1 MGASGTIEALHG
13 RLFIGGE
20 WRPSVSGEEFETRD
34 PATGELL
41 GTIAE
46 AGSEDVDLAVEAAAR
61 AFVSEEWAGLTPSAR
76 AAFLFRIADLLEQ
89 NADELALM
97 ETRDQGQP
105 LWVARNASLTS
116 AFETFR
122 YFAGWATKLEGAT
135 LPPATV
141 PRVFQYTRREPVGVC
156 GLITPWN
163 FPLAIATW
171 KIAPALACGNT
182 VILKPAEQTPLTAI
196 RLGELIEEAGL
207 PAGVFNLVT
216 GGPATG
222 AALSEHPGVQKIS
235 FTGSVEVGRK
245 IVQAATG
252 NFKRVSLEL
261 GGKTASAVLPD
272 ADLES
277 AVAGCVQ
284 GGLFNTG
291 QVCAAYTRLFV
302 DRSRVEEF
310 SERAVAAMSA
320 MKLGPGVDS
329 SSELGPLVSEE
340 QLQTVD
346 SYVKA
351 GEAQGAKLL
360 VGGERAT
367 DGDLAHGWFYKPT
380 LFGDVA
386 DEMKIARE
394 EIFGPVLSLLAYD
407 DVAELPA
414 RANGTEYGLA
424 ASIWTRDIARAHE
437 LAAAMR
443 AGTVWVNMAN
453 PVDPAIAW
461 GGYGASGWGREMGRY
476 ALDAYTET
484 KSVWISLD

>member
-1 MGASGTIEALHG
+1 MGASGTIEALQG
-13 RLFIGGE
+13 QLLIGGE
-20 WRPSVSGEEFETRD
+20 WRPSVSGAAFETRD

-46 AGSEDVDLAVEAAAR
+46 ASGEDVDLAVQAAQR
-61 AFVSEEWAGLTPSAR
+61 AFVSEEWAALTPSAR

-89 NADELALM
+89 NADELALT

-105 LWVARNASLTS
+105 LWVARNVSVTS

-207 PAGVFNLVT
+207 PPGVFNLLT
-216 GGPATG
+216 GGPVTG

-245 IVQAATG
+245 IVTAASG

-284 GGLFNTG
+284 AGLFNTG

-302 DRSRVEEF
+302 DRPRVEEF

-329 SSELGPLVSEE
+329 ASELGPLVSEE
-340 QLQTVD
+340 QLHTVD
-346 SYVKA
+346 SYVKD
-351 GEAQGAKLL
+351 GETQGARLL
-360 VGGERAT
+360 VGGERAS
-367 DGDLAHGWFYKPT
+367 DGDLARGWFYKPT
-380 LFGDVA
+380 LFTDVA

-407 DVAELPA
+407 DIAELPT
-414 RANGTEYGLA
+414 RANGTQYGLA

>member
-1 MGASGTIEALHG
+1 MAATDTIEALHG
-13 RLFIGGE
+13 QLFIGGK
-20 WRPSVSGEEFETRD
+20 WQPSVSGGEFETRD

-46 AGSEDVDLAVEAAAR
+46 AGREDVDLAVEAAGR
-61 AFVSEEWAGLTPSAR
+61 AFVSQEWAGLTPSAR
-76 AAFLFRIADLLEQ
+76 AAYLFRIADLLEQ
-89 NADELALM
+89 NADELAML
-97 ETRDQGQP
+97 ETQDQGQP
-105 LWVARNASLTS
+105 LWVARNVSLTS

-122 YFAGWATKLEGAT
+122 YYAGWATKIEGAT
-135 LPPATV
+135 LPPSTV
-141 PRVFQYTRREPVGVC
+141 PRVFQYTRREPVGIC
-156 GLITPWN
+156 ALITPWN

-196 RLGELIEEAGL
+196 RLGQLIEEAGL
-207 PAGVFNLVT
+207 PAGVFNLLT
-216 GGPATG
+216 GGPETG
-222 AALSEHPGVQKIS
+222 AALTEHPGVHKVS

-245 IVQAATG
+245 IILASAG

-277 AVAGCVQ
+277 AVAGCLQ
-284 GGLFNTG
+284 AGLFNTG

-302 DRSRVEEF
+302 ERSRAEEF
-310 SERAVAAMSA
+310 AERAVAAMSQ
-320 MKLGPGVDS
+320 MRLGPGVDS
-329 SSELGPLVSEE
+329 SADLGPLVSEE
-340 QLQTVD
+340 QLQTVQ
-346 SYVKA
+346 SYVEA
-351 GEAQGAKLL
+351 GEAGGAQLL

-367 DGDLAHGWFYKPT
+367 DGDLARGWFYKPT
-380 LFGDVA
+380 LFGGVS

-394 EIFGPVLSLLAYD
+394 EIFGPVLSLLPYD
-407 DVAELPA
+407 DVGELPG
-414 RANGTEYGLA
+414 RANGTQYGLA
-424 ASIWTRDIARAHE
+424 ASIWTRDVARAHE

-461 GGYGASGWGREMGRY
+461 GGFGASGWGRELGRY
-476 ALDAYTET
+476 ALDAFTET
-484 KSVWISLD
+484 KSVWVSLD